1 MGNMY
6 KSQGKRSLF
15 DEHFSATHLSTM
27 GNPLESISKVIDFE
41 IFRST
46 LEARLLNTSKKSN
59 AGAKPFDVV
68 MMFKILILQRYYNL
82 GDRQVEYQIVDRTS
96 FKKFLGLDTGD
107 KVPDE
112 KTVWSFRERLTQSG
126 SVEDLF
132 ELFVSHLEQKGLIF
146 NEGQI
151 IDASFTE
158 IPRQRN
164 TREEN
169 KMINDECGDDLWK
182 DQPNKK
188 CHKDIDARWTKKNG
202 DTFYGY
208 KNHVKVDAKS
218 KIIGTYYVTDAS
230 VHDSQ
235 VLDSLLTE
243 NDQGQELF
251 ADSAYTGSEQE
262 NTVSEHGMINK
273 IHEKGYKNKPL
284 TEEQIANNNLKS
296 KTRVRVEHI
305 FGFMERSMNGMYIW
319 SVGMPRATAI
329 IGLMNLTYNIFRYEQ
344 LMR

>member
-1 MGNMY
+1 MSNIY
-6 KSQGKRSLF
+6 KTQGKKSLF
-15 DEHFSATHLSTM
+15 DEHFSATHLSTL

-96 FKKFLGLDTGD
+96 FKKFLGLETGD

-126 SVEDLF
+126 TVEDLF
-132 ELFVSHLEQKGLIF
+132 ELFVFHLDQKGLIF

-151 IDASFTE
+151 INASFTE
-158 IPRQRN
+158 ISRQRN

-169 KMINDECGDDLWK
+169 KMIKDERGDDLWN

-243 NDQGQELF
+243 KDKEQELY
-251 ADSAYTGSEQE
+251 ADSAYTGEEQE
-262 NTVSEHGMINK
+262 NTASEYRMINK

-296 KTRVRVEHI
+296 KTRVLVEHI

>member
-6 KSQGKRSLF
+6 KSQGKKSLF
-15 DEHFSATHLSTM
+15 DEHFSAAHLSTM

-46 LEARLLNTSKKSN
+46 LEDRLLNTSKKSN

-82 GDRQVEYQIVDRTS
+82 GDKQVEYQIVDRAS

-132 ELFVSHLEQKGLIF
+132 ELFVTHLEQKGLMF

-208 KNHVKVDAKS
+208 KNHVKVDSKS

-235 VLDSLLTE
+235 VLDTLLTKKDE
-243 NDQGQELF
+243 GQELF
-251 ADSAYTGSEQE
+251 ADSAYTGSEQK
-262 NTVSEHGMINK
+262 NTVSQHGMINK

-284 TEEQIANNNLKS
+284 TEEQIAKNNLKS

>member
-6 KSQGKRSLF
+6 KSQGKKSLF
-15 DEHFSATHLSTM
+15 DDHFSAAHLSTM

-126 SVEDLF
+126 TVEDLF

-169 KMINDECGDDLWK
+169 KMIKDESGDDLWK

-208 KNHVKVDAKS
+208 KNHVKVDAK
-218 KIIGTYYVTDAS
+218 KQNY
-230 VHDSQ
+230 
-235 VLDSLLTE
+235 
-243 NDQGQELF
+243 
-251 ADSAYTGSEQE
+251 
-262 NTVSEHGMINK
+262 
-273 IHEKGYKNKPL
+273 
-284 TEEQIANNNLKS
+284 
-296 KTRVRVEHI
+296 
-305 FGFMERSMNGMYIW
+305 W
-319 SVGMPRATAI
+319 
-329 IGLMNLTYNIFRYEQ
+329 NILCNRCFRT
-344 LMR
+344 

>member
-1 MGNMY
+1 M
-6 KSQGKRSLF
+6 
-15 DEHFSATHLSTM
+15 
-27 GNPLESISKVIDFE
+27 
-41 IFRST
+41 
-46 LEARLLNTSKKSN
+46 
-59 AGAKPFDVV
+59 
-68 MMFKILILQRYYNL
+68 
-82 GDRQVEYQIVDRTS
+82 
-96 FKKFLGLDTGD
+96 
-107 KVPDE
+107 
-112 KTVWSFRERLTQSG
+112 
-126 SVEDLF
+126 
-132 ELFVSHLEQKGLIF
+132 F

-208 KNHVKVDAKS
+208 KNHVKVDSKS

-235 VLDSLLTE
+235 VLDTLLTKKDE
-243 NDQGQELF
+243 GQELF
-251 ADSAYTGSEQE
+251 ADSAYTGSEQK
-262 NTVSEHGMINK
+262 NTVSQHGMINK

-284 TEEQIANNNLKS
+284 TEEQIAKNNLKS

>member
-6 KSQGKRSLF
+6 KSQGKKSLF
-15 DEHFSATHLSTM
+15 DEHFSTRHLSIM

-68 MMFKILILQRYYNL
+68 TMFKILILQRYYNL

-126 SVEDLF
+126 TVEDLF
-132 ELFVSHLEQKGLIF
+132 ELFVFHLEQKGLIF

-169 KMINDECGDDLWK
+169 KMIKDESGDDLWK

-243 NDQGQELF
+243 KDKEQELY
-251 ADSAYTGSEQE
+251 ADSAYTGEEQE
-262 NTVSEHGMINK
+262 NTVSEYRMINK